1 MKRASRRDYAPATK
15 TRASHRACRGKREM
29 STLLANKV
37 AIVTGEEKV
46 ESAIFLVNNHT
57 HETETN

>member
-1 MKRASRRDYAPATK
+1 LQKLFQATLELFGHLEILVIN
-15 TRASHRACRGKREM
+15 AGSVLGQM
-29 STLLANKV
+29 IP
-37 AIVTGEEKV
+37 IVTGEEKV